1 MSDGCAAQYKN
12 CKNLCQHYED
22 FGVEAEWHFFA
33 TSHGKSAGDGAGG
46 TLKRTATKASLQ
58 RPYEGQILTTHQ
70 LYDFAVANIKGIHFG
85 YATFEEHVQEAK
97 EREERLK
104 VCKTVAGTQKLHC
117 IVPVGEKGLPLA
129 HAVRTLSIDTIYG
142 YVTDAYNGSCWLG
155 CVLNADGRTINITFL
170 HPCITAKSFVY
181 PEHED
186 ILGVDP
192 DDTLT

>member
-1 MSDGCAAQYKN
+1 MDFLTQHFGGNKPCKIYYMSDGCAAQYKN

-117 IVPVGEKGLPLA
+117 IVPVGE
-129 HAVRTLSIDTIYG
+129 RTLLKSDNFSDSPHSRRER
-142 YVTDAYNGSCWLG
+142 VTPGTCCS
-155 CVLNADGRTINITFL
+155 
-170 HPCITAKSFVY
+170 HPFN
-181 PEHED
+181 
-186 ILGVDP
+186 
-192 DDTLT
+192 